1 VFWALVPVMLL
12 GAADQALV
20 APALGAMARTFDAR
34 DEVVWVV
41 TAYLLSATASAPLA
55 GRLSDLYGRRSV
67 LLGALGLFLAGALVC
82 GWAASLGTL
91 VAGRSVQGLGGG
103 ALVAL
108 PNAIVADILTARERG
123 RYQAYISCTH
133 ALAGLAGPLA
143 GALLS
148 AHASWRWIYWLQ
160 VPLIATAA
168 ALCWRTLDGRPAAG
182 RRGGLDPLGVALMS
196 GATACLLLA
205 LSWSGR
211 RIGWMQPPTLALLGA
226 AAALAGAFL
235 GWQTLARYPLV
246 PASVRRHRVVAVASA
261 VGLLVAMVHGAL
273 YMQAPVYLQGIHA
286 MSGSSA
292 GTALAVPLAGVVL
305 GAFLSGQYM
314 RRSGRYKPAA
324 LAGLLL
330 ATIAA
335 GALAWAPGRSAAWTA
350 VAWMLL
356 LGLGIGASQPPM
368 TLASQNAVP
377 PSEIGIATA
386 LQMFARAVG
395 AAIGVAA
402 SSALVPQMPGPCAAC
417 ADGLAVQANGPVV
430 GPQTL
435 GILFAAFAAILGL
448 ASLAAT
454 RLPVLPFREPPAH
467 AAGPGCASGEQ
478 GKQPGHQVPPG

>member
-1 VFWALVPVMLL
+1 MFWALVPVMLL

-182 RRGGLDPLGVALMS
+182 RRGGLYPLGVALMS

-211 RIGWMQPPTLALLGA
+211 RIGWMQPPPWRCSGRPPRSPVPSWAGRPWPATRWCPPPCGA
-226 AAALAGAFL
+226 
-235 GWQTLARYPLV
+235 T
-246 PASVRRHRVVAVASA
+246 ASSRWHLPSACLSRWSTGRCTCRHRSTFRAST
-261 VGLLVAMVHGAL
+261 
-273 YMQAPVYLQGIHA
+273 P
-286 MSGSSA
+286 
-292 GTALAVPLAGVVL
+292 
-305 GAFLSGQYM
+305 
-314 RRSGRYKPAA
+314 
-324 LAGLLL
+324 
-330 ATIAA
+330 
-335 GALAWAPGRSAAWTA
+335 
-350 VAWMLL
+350 
-356 LGLGIGASQPPM
+356 
-368 TLASQNAVP
+368 
-377 PSEIGIATA
+377 
-386 LQMFARAVG
+386 
-395 AAIGVAA
+395 
-402 SSALVPQMPGPCAAC
+402 
-417 ADGLAVQANGPVV
+417 
-430 GPQTL
+430 
-435 GILFAAFAAILGL
+435 
-448 ASLAAT
+448 
-454 RLPVLPFREPPAH
+454 
-467 AAGPGCASGEQ
+467 
-478 GKQPGHQVPPG
+478 